1 MWLFYHYNKTSNF
14 FISISLLTLLTGA
27 LIQEHSQRSASS
39 SAVIVT
45 QGGNVGG
52 SDDGATRE
60 DWRIHG
66 MFKVEF

>member
-1 MWLFYHYNKTSNF
+1 M
-14 FISISLLTLLTGA
+14 TGA
-27 LIQEHSQRSASS
+27 VIQEHSQRSASS

>member
-1 MWLFYHYNKTSNF
+1 M
-14 FISISLLTLLTGA
+14 TGA
-27 LIQEHSQRSASS
+27 VIGFHSQRSASS

-52 SDDGATRE
+52 SDKGVTQE